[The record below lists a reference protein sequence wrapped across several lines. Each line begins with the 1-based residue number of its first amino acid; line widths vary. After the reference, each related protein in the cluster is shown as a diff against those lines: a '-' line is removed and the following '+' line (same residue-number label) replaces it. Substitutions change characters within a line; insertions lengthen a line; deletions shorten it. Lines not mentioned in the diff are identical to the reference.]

1 MIDWKNELP
10 GGHLTSFYELLGFTK
25 CNGFFVLI
33 AGKQICPTVNWT
45 SIIPY
50 EVTLKVFEDDVE
62 LEMVS
67 VEPFRSTPE
76 ILSVKSK
83 GNTEYI
89 YQPDSY
95 VGVASRM
102 HQRWIQNV

>member
-1 MIDWKNELP
+1 MA
-10 GGHLTSFYELLGFTK
+10 
-25 CNGFFVLI
+25 FFVLNQENRFVY
-33 AGKQICPTVNWT
+33 GEFNVYDT
-45 SIIPY
+45 Y

>member
-1 MIDWKNELP
+1 M
-10 GGHLTSFYELLGFTK
+10 LGFSK
-25 CNGFFVLI
+25 WNGFFVLNQENRFVY
-33 AGKQICPTVNWT
+33 GEFNVYDT
-45 SIIPY
+45 Y

-83 GNTEYI
+83 GNI
-89 YQPDSY
+89 DIFINQIAMQ
-95 VGVASRM
+95 V
-102 HQRWIQNV
+102 